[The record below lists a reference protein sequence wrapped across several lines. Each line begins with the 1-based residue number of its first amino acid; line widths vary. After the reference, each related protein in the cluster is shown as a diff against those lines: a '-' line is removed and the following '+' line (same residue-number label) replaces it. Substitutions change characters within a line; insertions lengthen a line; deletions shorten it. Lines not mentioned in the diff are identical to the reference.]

1 MYASITHILKNGY
14 ALRCWTV
21 ESLNGKLKGD
31 KERIWMKEVIKG
43 RLRRKRKMGDY
54 RNMDGSEEKGDEG

>member
-1 MYASITHILKNGY
+1 M
-14 ALRCWTV
+14 